1 MSGRPARPTNG
12 RRGLFPL
19 SKPPQINHAVITGK
33 LSGDPQ
39 EARGPNGDRV
49 ALLRVEFPVA
59 DPKHPWALWTWA
71 SCLVEVPSDR
81 ARQDVEELCAGA
93 SVLAAG
99 QLSARWMIE
108 GGHTSRRGVIVATLV
123 KSGPGGND
131 VEPGG
136 PERRPDLFIVRGA
149 GRRRPRRHRR

>member
-1 MSGRPARPTNG
+1 MSCRAGHASNG
-12 RRGLFPL
+12 RLGSFPT
-19 SKPPQINHAVITGK
+19 SKPPQINHAVITGR

-49 ALLRVEFPVA
+49 ALLQVEFPVA

-81 ARQDVEELCAGA
+81 AKRDVEEVRGGA
-93 SVLAAG
+93 TVLAAG

-108 GGHTSRRGVIVATLV
+108 DGHTSRRGVIVATLV
-123 KSGPGGND
+123 KSGPSDND
-131 VEPGG
+131 IEPAG
-136 PERRPDLFIVRGA
+136 PEQRPDLFVVEG
-149 GRRRPRRHRR
+149 GS

>member
-1 MSGRPARPTNG
+1 MSCRIGRSSNG
-12 RRGLFPL
+12 RRGSFPI
-19 SKPPQINHAVITGK
+19 SKPPAINHAVITGR

-59 DPKHPWALWTWA
+59 DPRHPWALWTWA
-71 SCLVEVPSDR
+71 SCLVEVPGDR
-81 ARQDVEELCAGA
+81 TKRDVDDLHGGA

-108 GGHTSRRGVIVATLV
+108 GGHTSRSGVIVATLV

-136 PERRPDLFIVRGA
+136 PERRPDLFVVEGES
-149 GRRRPRRHRR
+149 